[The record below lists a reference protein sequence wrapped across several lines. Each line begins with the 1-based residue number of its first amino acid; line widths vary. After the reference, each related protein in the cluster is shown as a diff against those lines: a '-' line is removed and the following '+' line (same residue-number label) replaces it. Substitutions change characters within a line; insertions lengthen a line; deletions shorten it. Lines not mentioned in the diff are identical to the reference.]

1 MAAPSP
7 AFAPISPDDHRGLLW
22 IAAILSLIFVLLT
35 FSARLYVRKR
45 MLGRDDYASIAAVV
59 LGVAQYA
66 AVFAGM
72 SLGLGSSEALVGE
85 GTGRIFLAS
94 EALFICVLYMAKFAV
109 LLATERLLAG
119 KMKTV
124 RRLCIVIRVVVG
136 LGASASLLA
145 ISVGC
150 SAGSLLVPQSYEG
163 CDGQVWRWTAVSLVD
178 GGRRLPKGSTTNKRS
193 IAQFFNLDANDQKEQ
208 AFINK
213 LKNQFDKDVFQSLLL
228 AWITESN
235 VAFRAVEAPRFR
247 RLLEYLNPSIALT
260 QAHMTHSTIRTKL
273 FQEYHQ
279 YKHIV
284 IKELRERPGQIH
296 LAFDGWR
303 SPNRYALNGIAAFYL
318 SKEKR
323 PQKIIL
329 GLPELRESHTGE
341 NIASQVAEV
350 IESFEIQDKIGKQ
363 RRVRCFGHI
372 INLVAKA
379 LLFGKDNEVFKS
391 EERLDL
397 DLARHDL
404 WRKRGP
410 IGKLH
415 NLVHWIHQS
424 DRLTYMLR
432 DLQRKRDMISHFR
445 NILKHFENAIKAL
458 EEMPRFGKLKLTLII
473 LLGLRFICPVFM
485 GTHTSAVSSF
495 LSSSDPAVRV
505 VSPLVWQQIALG
517 VSILEWA

>member
-1 MAAPSP
+1 MSESPEPSSTP
-7 AFAPISPDDHRGLLW
+7 LPPSGDSGDSGPVPHLEWDAFPWHHFRGYTK
-22 IAAILSLIFVLLT
+22 SQ
-35 FSARLYVRKR
+35 R
-45 MLGRDDYASIAAVV
+45 
-59 LGVAQYA
+59 
-66 AVFAGM
+66 
-72 SLGLGSSEALVGE
+72 
-85 GTGRIFLAS
+85 
-94 EALFICVLYMAKFAV
+94 
-109 LLATERLLAG
+109 AG
-119 KMKTV
+119 KLKSWIWSFGFDIEHQANV
-124 RRLCIVIRVVVG
+124 DNRL
-136 LGASASLLA
+136 
-145 ISVGC
+145 
-150 SAGSLLVPQSYEG
+150 
-163 CDGQVWRWTAVSLVD
+163 W
-178 GGRRLPKGSTTNKRS
+178 
-193 IAQFFNLDANDQKEQ
+193 
-208 AFINK
+208 
-213 LKNQFDKDVFQSLLL
+213 VF
-228 AWITESN
+228 
-235 VAFRAVEAPRFR
+235 EAPRFR

-350 IESFEIQDKIGKQ
+350 IESFEIQDKIGYFTLDNAKNNDTAVAALGHVFNFEGKQ

-404 WRKRGP
+404 WRKRGAYWQAP
-410 IGKLH
+410 QPCPLDSSIG
-415 NLVHWIHQS
+415 
-424 DRLTYMLR
+424 
-432 DLQRKRDMISHFR
+432 
-445 NILKHFENAIKAL
+445 
-458 EEMPRFGKLKLTLII
+458 
-473 LLGLRFICPVFM
+473 
-485 GTHTSAVSSF
+485 
-495 LSSSDPAVRV
+495 
-505 VSPLVWQQIALG
+505 
-517 VSILEWA
+517 